1 MKTKKIL
8 VRFFIVCMVVM
19 SFTTTAFANIVD
31 DLKKEPNAMALVTI
45 DNEDCTEIANL
56 KDLSVRITA
65 PGTNINII
73 IPVEEVK
80 EDGETLGLWL
90 GYPKDRISDAIMKE
104 LAENPL
110 YLDTELR
117 KKNADSLKKVIEEW
131 ASDKTVMECVEII
144 DSVGVPAGPIYN
156 CEQVCADKN
165 ITETREMLVKVPH
178 KEAGDLTVIGN
189 PIKMNEYPCQ
199 YKKAAPDLGEDNF
212 SIFASLGFSRE
223 DLEKY
228 REEGVIN

>member
-80 EDGETLGLWL
+80 EDGETLG
-90 GYPKDRISDAIMKE
+90 A
-104 LAENPL
+104 LAGLSQRPDQRCHYEG
-110 YLDTELR
+110 TGG
-117 KKNADSLKKVIEEW
+117 S
-131 ASDKTVMECVEII
+131 
-144 DSVGVPAGPIYN
+144 AG
-156 CEQVCADKN
+156 
-165 ITETREMLVKVPH
+165 
-178 KEAGDLTVIGN
+178 
-189 PIKMNEYPCQ
+189 EYRFGH
-199 YKKAAPDLGEDNF
+199 L
-212 SIFASLGFSRE
+212 
-223 DLEKY
+223 
-228 REEGVIN
+228 